1 MKRDLDRFKW
11 HLDNLDRHLDN
22 FDIVHLDELNW
33 PQTALKSGLGKEMGN
48 EFLFDMFNETQT
60 APSDDT

>member
-11 HLDNLDRHLDN
+11 DLENLDWYLDN

-33 PQTALKSGLGKEMGN
+33 P
-48 EFLFDMFNETQT
+48 
-60 APSDDT
+60 